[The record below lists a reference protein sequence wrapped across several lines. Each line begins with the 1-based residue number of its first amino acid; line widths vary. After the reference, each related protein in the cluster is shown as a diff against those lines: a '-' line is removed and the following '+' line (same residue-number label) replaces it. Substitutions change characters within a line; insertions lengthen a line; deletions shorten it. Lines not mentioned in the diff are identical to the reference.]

1 MTRTR
6 PLRRMTLHFSQILLT
21 EGRTFI
27 ALSFR
32 KPYSRTSYLHTQ
44 PQVFVFEKTPS
55 RSPADGHRTCSLA
68 QSYLYRYVIRPRLRS

>member
-1 MTRTR
+1 MTKTR

-32 KPYSRTSYLHTQ
+32 MPDSRTSYLHTQ
-44 PQVFVFEKTPS
+44 PQVFVFARNAVLIP
-55 RSPADGHRTCSLA
+55 RGRLPNVLTCSPTC
-68 QSYLYRYVIRPRLRS
+68 IGT